1 MEASVAAV
9 GQLQTLTS
17 YIEKVPTKTLFAVPQ
32 IISDCLSRALLSE
45 NRPVSEDI
53 FGVKTL
59 LRKFD
64 SKAAP

>member
-1 MEASVAAV
+1 MPAMYLYYV
-9 GQLQTLTS
+9 Q
-17 YIEKVPTKTLFAVPQ
+17 Q

-45 NRPVSEDI
+45 NSPVSEDI